1 MELTE
6 RQRQILRFIAD
17 YKARHGAPPTLR
29 EIAQHLKIYLRGVQY
44 HLDRLERAGYLT
56 RTRKRSR
63 AIELRQEQRAA
74 LTPLLGRV
82 AAGKPVLS
90 EENIE
95 ASVPLPREWT
105 GGGETFLL
113 KVQGDSMR
121 DARIFDGDLVLV
133 KVQREALPGE
143 IVVAMV
149 DDEVTVKRFQ
159 MEGKKV
165 VLKPENEDFA
175 PITIGKGQR
184 FRILGKVI
192 GVFRK
197 L

>member
-6 RQRQILRFIAD
+6 RQRQILRFIAN

-29 EIAQHLKIYLRGVQY
+29 EIAQHCKIYLRGVQY

-56 RTRKRSR
+56 RARQRAR
-63 AIELRQEQRAA
+63 AIELRQEPRAT

-82 AAGKPVLS
+82 AAGRPVLS
-90 EENIE
+90 EEHIE
-95 ASVPLPREWT
+95 ASLPLPREWT
-105 GGGETFLL
+105 GSGETFLL

-133 KVQREALPGE
+133 KVQPRTVPGE

-159 MEGKKV
+159 IDGKTV
-165 VLKPENEDFA
+165 VLKPENEAFA
-175 PITIGKGQR
+175 PIRIKEGQR